1 MAGRSPRHGQ
11 PGGVTTAKAPRQV
24 GDLGGAENSVAGGGP
39 ISSQILSDKRAALR
53 RLLHQIDLDE
63 QLRRRSVQQTISQA
77 QAWWWRWRAEQFDQ
91 ARPRPSD
98 FNGQATPAD
107 LAAADERCR
116 GVAEAC
122 LGKAALIVWEAD
134 DVD

>member
-1 MAGRSPRHGQ
+1 M
-11 PGGVTTAKAPRQV
+11 TTTKAPRQV

-39 ISSQILSDKRAALR
+39 ISSQILSDPTEKRAALR
-53 RLLHQIDLDE
+53 RLLHQIDLDQ
-63 QLRRRSVQQTISQA
+63 QLRRRSVQQAISQA

-116 GVAEAC
+116 GVAKAC
-122 LGKAALIVWEAD
+122 LAKATLIVWEAA
-134 DVD
+134 DVDV